1 MRYRKNAMIVAAQPE
16 STEAGA
22 EILKA
27 GGNAVDAA
35 MACALVQGVVDP
47 LMCGIAG
54 FGSCGIAM
62 PAKGFHGYIDFH
74 APAPRAVRPDMWA
87 DLIESE
93 AAKVRLSLPSRER
106 HRYQSSDARELRPTG
121 DAHREHG
128 RCRWSRSGAGDQR
141 GRGDGAAPRGVLVG
155 GRGQWPRDRPSAW
168 VQPAGR
174 ALMTPDARK
183 RGATEW

>member
-62 PAKGFHGYIDFH
+62 PGGAST
-74 APAPRAVRPDMWA
+74 ATSTSTRPLRAPPAPTCG
-87 DLIESE
+87 
-93 AAKVRLSLPSRER
+93 
-106 HRYQSSDARELRPTG
+106 PT
-121 DAHREHG
+121 
-128 RCRWSRSGAGDQR
+128 
-141 GRGDGAAPRGVLVG
+141 
-155 GRGQWPRDRPSAW
+155 
-168 VQPAGR
+168 
-174 ALMTPDARK
+174 
-183 RGATEW
+183 